1 MNLEKAIWGANYLH
15 CDVRSCVVNAHT
27 FGPYC
32 QGWQGSVLIAY
43 LQVKSVILR
52 IRQAMRDRSGPA
64 NDAFLLAAGME
75 KGGGTRSSLSDPQT
89 LLSSQVPGPS
99 IATVTAGDVVVS
111 GKVDRSTV
119 HASQGCVRTAVRSS
133 PPSST
138 RPTTNTRMDLHAAT
152 CCDGNLRPS
161 CKDKKREWHRYNA
174 AGRLLPSPDLPE
186 PPARY
191 LAA

>member
-75 KGGGTRSSLSDPQT
+75 KGGGDEI
-89 LLSSQVPGPS
+89 VP
-99 IATVTAGDVVVS
+99 
-111 GKVDRSTV
+111 
-119 HASQGCVRTAVRSS
+119 
-133 PPSST
+133 
-138 RPTTNTRMDLHAAT
+138 
-152 CCDGNLRPS
+152 LRPS
-161 CKDKKREWHRYNA
+161 DPSVIPGPWAEHSNCHCRRC
-174 AGRLLPSPDLPE
+174 GRIWE
-186 PPARY
+186 G
-191 LAA
+191 

>member
-75 KGGGTRSSLSDPQT
+75 KGGGRDR
-89 LLSSQVPGPS
+89 PS
-99 IATVTAGDVVVS
+99 
-111 GKVDRSTV
+111 
-119 HASQGCVRTAVRSS
+119 RT
-133 PPSST
+133 
-138 RPTTNTRMDLHAAT
+138 
-152 CCDGNLRPS
+152 LRPFCHPRS
-161 CKDKKREWHRYNA
+161 L
-174 AGRLLPSPDLPE
+174 GR
-186 PPARY
+186 A
-191 LAA
+191 